1 VQDKVEVTV
10 YYEGKTI
17 VLETTKG
24 TNLRKLLLENGLSPY
39 SKLNQKLNCGGNG
52 ICATCGVFILK
63 NKPKPTHWHD
73 WLANKFYYPRL
84 SCQIVIEH
92 AMVIEIPKKL
102 VWGSRRKPKN

>member
-1 VQDKVEVTV
+1 MQDKVELTV

-39 SKLNQKLNCGGNG
+39 SKINQKLNCGGNG

-63 NKPKPTHWHD
+63 NKT
-73 WLANKFYYPRL
+73 
-84 SCQIVIEH
+84 
-92 AMVIEIPKKL
+92 
-102 VWGSRRKPKN
+102 